1 MHRRIV
7 GLTVLAAVLAIAL
20 FGIPLAGMVAKY
32 LIDDERGELKQV
44 ANVAALSS
52 SIALARG
59 ERPGTLPETKRDTEL
74 GLYDAAGH
82 RISGNGPLTAD
93 SLTQTALA
101 GNQATDERG
110 GNFAIALPISAGGAG
125 GGSILG
131 AVRAATPRGEVYQ
144 RVGEAWLVM
153 AGLGVIAVLLVWL
166 VARSL
171 AARLTRPL
179 EHLAGAAQALGH
191 GDFSVR
197 AAPAG
202 IPEIDSVSAALNST
216 ASRLDDLLAR
226 ERAFSA
232 DASHQLRTPLTGLRL
247 GLEVALDGPGQDL
260 RAAVSTAIEDTE
272 RVQRTIEDLL
282 KLARDAGRT
291 TDRCQLAPL
300 LVELERTWVPRLA
313 PDGRALHITNTAYQA
328 TARASEAAIRQV
340 LTVLLDNAACHG
352 AGAVTVTIREAGE
365 ALAIDVSDQGTGI
378 TAPPGQLFV
387 RRAPGAAGHGIG
399 LALARSLAEAEG
411 GRLRLSRPAPPTFTL
426 LVPAEST
433 EHAEPIA
440 RV

>member
-1 MHRRIV
+1 
-7 GLTVLAAVLAIAL
+7 LTVLAAVLAIAL
-20 FGIPLAGMVAKY
+20 FGVPLASMVARY

-59 ERPGTLPETKRDTEL
+59 ERPGTLPETKRDTVL
-74 GLYDAAGH
+74 GLYDATGH
-82 RISGNGPLTAD
+82 RISGNGPLVAD
-93 SLTQTALA
+93 SLTQAALA
-101 GNQATDERG
+101 GKPASNERG
-110 GNFAIALPISAGGAG
+110 ADFALALPISAGGAG
-125 GGSILG
+125 GGSVLG

-166 VARSL
+166 VAHSL

-179 EHLAGAAQALGH
+179 EQLAGAAQALGH
-191 GDFSVR
+191 GDFSAR

-202 IPEIDSVSAALNST
+202 IPEIDSVSRALNST

-247 GLEVALDGPGQDL
+247 GLEVALDSPGQDL
-260 RAAVSTAIEDTE
+260 RAAINTAIEDTE

-291 TDRCQLAPL
+291 TDRCLLAPM

-313 PDGRALHITNTAYQA
+313 ADGRGLRIRNTAGEV

-340 LTVLLDNAACHG
+340 LTVLLDNATCHG
-352 AGAVTVTIREAGE
+352 AGAVTVTIRDAGE
-365 ALAIDVSDQGTGI
+365 ALAIDVSDQGIGI
-378 TAPPGQLFV
+378 NAPPGQLFV
-387 RRAPGAAGHGIG
+387 RRAPSAAGHGIG

-426 LVPAEST
+426 LVPAAST

-440 RV
+440 QVI